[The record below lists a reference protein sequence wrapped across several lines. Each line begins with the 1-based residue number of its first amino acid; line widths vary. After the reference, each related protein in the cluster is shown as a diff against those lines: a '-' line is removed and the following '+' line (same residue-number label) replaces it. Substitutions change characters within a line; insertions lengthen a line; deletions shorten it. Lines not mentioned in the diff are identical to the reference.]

1 VSSAAAK
8 SSAAA
13 PKKAAPAPAK
23 SVTVGTP
30 GKGPGYQK
38 GHFTG
43 NFFGE

>member
-1 VSSAAAK
+1 V
-8 SSAAA
+8 
-13 PKKAAPAPAK
+13 K
-23 SVTVGTP
+23 SVKVGTP